1 MLGTKFVEVEVYL
14 DWLLSKRFDPNS
26 WDIYNVDLQ
35 LRIQW
40 SILRSLWVQGAVA
53 YFLHR
58 KRLSVEDTLLPRL
71 LSYKEMIEWNW
82 KKLKIYKLF
91 SPYWKWLLVTDYSD
105 QNREKVSFKNIA
117 DFKDTLFQ
125 WDVHRHLEYCCLVIL
140 HLSYCSRSICQFST
154 KEYQLFIFSRFQT
167 ILFLCMISLLP
178 LYFSVSQK
186 N

>member
-1 MLGTKFVEVEVYL
+1 MKHLQCWSSAPHTVIHFAFFVGSGCSRL
-14 DWLLSKRFDPNS
+14 FFLSKATFSGR
-26 WDIYNVDLQ
+26 
-35 LRIQW
+35 
-40 SILRSLWVQGAVA
+40 
-53 YFLHR
+53 YFAPTTPFL
-58 KRLSVEDTLLPRL
+58 KR
-71 LSYKEMIEWNW
+71 EMIEWKW

-91 SPYWKWLLVTDYSD
+91 SPNWKWLLVTDYSD

-140 HLSYCSRSICQFST
+140 HLSYCSRFICQFST